1 MASNVENNRL
11 APSGAVV
18 MQTLKS
24 LHTTGLAQIAAGDLV
39 VDMKQVTE
47 ADSSA
52 VSLLMELRRAAEKH
66 SHKLSVV
73 NIPDSVTSLARLYG
87 VTDMLPVEA

>member
-1 MASNVENNRL
+1 MASSAGNNCL

-24 LHTTGLAQIAAGDLV
+24 LHTAGLAQIATGDLV
-39 VDMKQVTE
+39 VDMKDVTE

-66 SHKLSVV
+66 AHKLTIV
-73 NIPDSVTSLARLYG
+73 NLPDSVRSLAKLYG
-87 VTDMLPVEA
+87 VTDMLPTEA

>member
-1 MASNVENNRL
+1 MTSPAENNRL
-11 APSGAVV
+11 ALSGPVV

-24 LHTTGLAQIAAGDLV
+24 LHGAGMTQIASGDLV
-39 VDMKQVTE
+39 VDMQDVTE

-73 NIPDSVTSLARLYG
+73 NLPDSVRSLARLYG
-87 VTDMLPVEA
+87 VSEMLPSEA